1 MPTYF
6 RFSSAPA
13 ALIHFPAM
21 LWQSLSGIHL
31 IALTLEKITQKKKK
45 KKPPLQI
52 EFIGCNMITKKKPS
66 HSSNK

>member
-21 LWQSLSGIHL
+21 LWQSLSGTHL
-31 IALTLEKITQKKKK
+31 LALTLEIITQKKKK
-45 KKPPLQI
+45 KKTTI
-52 EFIGCNMITKKKPS
+52 AN
-66 HSSNK
+66 